1 MASTLGMGEL
11 SKNQFPIKSLPTGL
25 KTFSRRDDDGNK
37 DSLDDMFEAIEP
49 LTNLN
54 KEIEKC
60 NISERRN
67 GR

>member
-1 MASTLGMGEL
+1 M
-11 SKNQFPIKSLPTGL
+11 PTGL
-25 KTFSRRDDDGNK
+25 KLFSRRDDDGNK

-60 NISERRN
+60 IISEEEMADDASYNLKKYSKTNEADKR
-67 GR
+67 